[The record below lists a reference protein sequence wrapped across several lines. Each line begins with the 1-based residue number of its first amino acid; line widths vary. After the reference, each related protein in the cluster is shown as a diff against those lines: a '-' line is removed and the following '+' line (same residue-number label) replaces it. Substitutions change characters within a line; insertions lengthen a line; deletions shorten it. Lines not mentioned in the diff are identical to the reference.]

1 MQKRALIVDTES
13 ETCDLIEKAPT
24 SVGIDSLTL
33 NRSSEAPEILREG
46 KFAVAFFALRMT
58 SPDGPAAHAANARL
72 HIQPHDAG
80 GFDQRRSA
88 ADRRVA
94 GI

>member
-13 ETCDLIEKAPT
+13 KTCELIENALT

-33 NRSSEAPEILREG
+33 NRSSEAPDILREG
-46 KFAVAFFALRMT
+46 KFAVAFFGLRMT
-58 SPDGPAAHAANARL
+58 SPDGPELTRQMQL
-72 HIQPHDAG
+72 CRSHDAG
-80 GFDQRRSA
+80 GVDQRRSE
-88 ADRRVA
+88 ADGGVA